1 MIAAFTVFIFISYTV
16 MMVLMS
22 YKSEENIQLLF
33 YSLSYFGTTLV
44 WRLAISHETKRI
56 KSLAPLVCGE
66 KSKK

>member
-1 MIAAFTVFIFISYTV
+1 
-16 MMVLMS
+16 MMVLMF